1 MDSHS
6 VDASL
11 CKSRLDV
18 VDKNIVDVITKVD
31 HVSIKDSNV
40 HQIGKKSSLN
50 ENQQS
55 TPILVSGN
63 AAGVQN
69 PSPGQR
75 RVVDIVSRGV
85 TQPKTGESWSRV
97 NRTENDTSANP
108 QSTPKQTRFNNTLDY
123 LRNSE
128 GKLIISGE
136 NMSFSG
142 SRSHQNYCDNEAP
155 QLDFVNHGGPRRVI
169 PVFDGTGDIDV
180 FFKKFESIVTA
191 CEWPEYETISRL
203 MTDCL
208 QGEAASILLTVPSDF
223 IMTYTNVKK
232 KLYTIIVDKHAPEKT
247 RVVTI
252 RPEAPWY
259 NSNLAEEKRLK
270 RKYERKYNKSKLAVD
285 RELYCHQRDKY
296 NNLLNTTKQ
305 DYFKNKIES
314 ATSTKELFK
323 VCNNLLNRTNE
334 NVLPS
339 HSCATELANR
349 FVNYFGD
356 KIKSIRQDL
365 EDSSNT
371 PDYTINV
378 ANDFDGVPLDKFRI
392 VSQEEVR
399 KIISSSPSKSCSLDP
414 IPTSIL
420 KLCLDELT
428 PVLTLVVNT
437 SLEFADFSPELKRA
451 FVLPL
456 LKKAILDCE
465 ILKNFRPVSNL
476 SFLSKLVER
485 IVCVQL
491 VDHLKAHHLYEV
503 FQSAYRQLHS
513 TETALLRVQNDLLR
527 AVDTHGG
534 AILVLLDLSAAFD
547 TIDHQRLLHT
557 LESSFGIKGKVLDWF
572 QSYLTGRTQTVQIK
586 KSTSEP
592 HELKYGVP
600 QGSVL
605 GPILFTIYTT
615 PLGQLI
621 RRHGLTFHLYA
632 DDTQLYLAFK
642 PSEPS
647 SIVNKISRLEKCVDD
662 IRAWMKLNLLKLND
676 DKTELLVITS
686 RPSTS
691 QSLHI
696 SIKVG
701 DQDISPSEEPPKNLG
716 VIFDSTCSLKDHV
729 SNVCRSINF
738 NLYSIGKIR
747 KYLDR
752 PTVEKLVNATITSRL
767 DYCNSLMFGIP
778 KELISQ
784 LQKRQNHAARVIT
797 KWRKYDHITPVLVD
811 LHWLPV
817 KQRIDFKILLLT
829 YKALN
834 GLAPAYMRDLLIPYS
849 PKRTLRSTENHLLT
863 PPRCRL
869 EYFGKRSFA
878 AAAPTL
884 WNNLPLNIKQA
895 PSVDI
900 FKSRIKTHLFQLA
913 YFM

>member
-1 MDSHS
+1 MNDIRTDLS
-6 VDASL
+6 VS
-11 CKSRLDV
+11 S
-18 VDKNIVDVITKVD
+18 D
-31 HVSIKDSNV
+31 HFAVLFTL
-40 HQIGKKSSLN
+40 SS
-50 ENQQS
+50 
-55 TPILVSGN
+55 
-63 AAGVQN
+63 
-69 PSPGQR
+69 PSPGL
-75 RVVDIVSRGV
+75 
-85 TQPKTGESWSRV
+85 
-97 NRTENDTSANP
+97 
-108 QSTPKQTRFNNTLDY
+108 PKQTVSYRSWRSVDHDK
-123 LRNSE
+123 LRKDI
-128 GKLIISGE
+128 GDA
-136 NMSFSG
+136 FSNFTC
-142 SRSHQNYCDNEAP
+142 SDVESAVHHYNEVLQN
-155 QLDFVNHGGPRRVI
+155 
-169 PVFDGTGDIDV
+169 
-180 FFKKFESIVTA
+180 
-191 CEWPEYETISRL
+191 
-203 MTDCL
+203 
-208 QGEAASILLTVPSDF
+208 
-223 IMTYTNVKK
+223 
-232 KLYTIIVDKHAPEKT
+232 IVDKHAPEKT

-259 NSNLAEEKRLK
+259 NSKLAEEKRLR
-270 RKYERKYNKSKLAVD
+270 RKYERKYNKSRLAVD

-305 DYFKNKIES
+305 EYFKDKIES

-334 NVLPS
+334 NILPT
-339 HSCATELANR
+339 HNCGTELANR

-356 KIKSIRQDL
+356 KIRSIRQDL
-365 EDSSNT
+365 ENSSNT
-371 PDYTINV
+371 PNGTINV
-378 ANDFDGVPLDKFRI
+378 ISDFDGVPLKEFRI
-392 VSQEEVR
+392 VHQEEVR

-428 PVLTLVVNT
+428 PVLTLIVNT

-451 FVLPL
+451 FILPL

-476 SFLSKLVER
+476 SFLSKLIEC

-491 VDHLKAHHLYEV
+491 VDHLKINDLYEV
-503 FQSAYRQLHS
+503 YQSAYRQLHS
-513 TETALLRVQNDLLR
+513 TETALLCVQNDLLQ

-547 TIDHQRLLHT
+547 TIDHHCLLHI
-557 LESSFGIKGKVLDWF
+557 LESSFGIQGNVLAWF
-572 QSYLTGRTQTVQIK
+572 QSYLTGRTQAVHVK
-586 KSTSEP
+586 KCTSEP

-615 PLGQLI
+615 PLGKLI

-647 SIVNKISRLEKCVDD
+647 SIDNNISRLEKCVED

-686 RPSTS
+686 RPSRS
-691 QSLHI
+691 QSLDI
-696 SIKVG
+696 SIKIG
-701 DQDISPSEEPPKNLG
+701 DQYISPSDDPPKNLG
-716 VIFDSTCSLKDHV
+716 VIFDSTCSLRDHV
-729 SNVCRSINF
+729 ANVCRSINF
-738 NLYSIGKIR
+738 NLFSIGKIR

-778 KELISQ
+778 KELITQ
-784 LQKRQNHAARVIT
+784 LQMRQNHAARVIT
-797 KWRKYDHITPVLVD
+797 QWRKYDHITPVLVD

-834 GLAPAYMRDLLIPYS
+834 GLAPTYLREQLVPYS
-849 PKRTLRSTENHLLT
+849 PTRTLRSKENHQLT
-863 PPRCRL
+863 SPRCRL
-869 EYFGKRSFA
+869 ENFGKRSFA
-878 AAAPTL
+878 AAAPML
-884 WNNLPLNIKQA
+884 WNDLPLSIKRS
-895 PSVDI
+895 PSLDI
-900 FKSRIKTHLFQLA
+900 FKSRTKTHLFQLA
-913 YFM
+913 YFTWLFKCMCECLVMLLFHVMYFGIGRFSFCSYATRIFTSALVSKGQISVWNICPILKPALYKYHIIIQQINPLQQYMWHCSVLTCLTYCPTGTRMHPGQLITLPQWEDMETSYTSVIL